1 MAPHHPRQL
10 VDTEM
15 NRLTHP
21 LRLLI
26 VFVSLLL
33 GCSCTQPDSSHA
45 SIAVV
50 PQSITYA
57 NAGTPPTD
65 PTPTPNVSEAEA
77 YLSGE
82 VAIITIDQTEKN
94 SRFAYDLDVHYP
106 QIANP
111 STRNHRRFNSHVRS
125 LVEKDIRLFRAYC
138 AKNNKYRNG
147 KRRKMEYHFGLV

>member
-1 MAPHHPRQL
+1 
-10 VDTEM
+10 M

-26 VFVSLLL
+26 VFVSFLLA
-33 GCSCTQPDSSHA
+33 CSCTQPDSSHA
-45 SIAVV
+45 SVGVV
-50 PQSITYA
+50 PQSSNSA
-57 NAGTPPTD
+57 NSRISTTGPET
-65 PTPTPNVSEAEA
+65 TPNVSKAEA

-94 SRFAYDLDVHYP
+94 SRFSYDLDVHYP

-125 LVEKDIRLFRAYC
+125 WLRMTSDFSDRIA
-138 AKNNKYRNG
+138 
-147 KRRKMEYHFGLV
+147 RRTTSITTENVGRWSITLD